1 MDDTSIQY
9 RIRLAQINGI
19 KLDEAFSDEHLDV
32 LRNTPGKTL
41 GDKFNHLGPDKARE
55 LIEKIKR
62 ERTQNINAGQ
72 SSYKNLMHHD
82 LAIGAHGAWVRI
94 QQKQNDK

>member
-1 MDDTSIQY
+1 MDDSSIQY

-19 KLDEAFSDEHLDV
+19 KMDEAFSDEHLDV

-41 GDKFNHLGPDKARE
+41 GDKFDHLGKDKAE
-55 LIEKIKR
+55 DLIQKIKR

-72 SSYKNLMHHD
+72 PSYKVHMAHD
-82 LAIGAHGAWVRI
+82 LAIGAHGAWVRF
-94 QQKQNDK
+94 QQKQNAK